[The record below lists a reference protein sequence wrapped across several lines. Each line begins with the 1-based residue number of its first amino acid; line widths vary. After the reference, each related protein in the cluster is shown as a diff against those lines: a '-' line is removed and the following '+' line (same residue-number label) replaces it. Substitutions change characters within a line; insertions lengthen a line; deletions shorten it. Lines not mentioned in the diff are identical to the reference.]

1 MGARHFL
8 QLADYGVEELRGIL
22 VRAIELKQLQ
32 YRRRCPRPLE
42 GRTLALLFEGQ
53 STRTRIS
60 FEVGAYQL
68 GASSLYMDINES
80 QLGRGETPE
89 DTARVLSRMV
99 DGIVVRAKN
108 HEMLVRLAA
117 GSDVPIINALT
128 DAGHPCQLLADLQTW
143 HEQRGDIAGRVVA
156 WIGDG
161 NNVCRSWMQAAK
173 IFDFELRVACPEGHE
188 PQADADGRGEIMR
201 DPREAAAGADLLLT
215 DVWASMG
222 QEHERQR
229 RLKAL
234 SDYQLNR
241 ELLDLAAPDA
251 LYMHC
256 LPAHRGEEISAELMD
271 GDSAIWDAAENRLHA
286 QKALLEMLLR
296 D

>member
-1 MGARHFL
+1 MGTRHFL
-8 QLADYGVEELRGIL
+8 QLADCSAEELRTLIG
-22 VRAIELKQLQ
+22 RGIELKQLH
-32 YRRRCPRPLE
+32 YRRRCPRSLE
-42 GRTLALLFEGQ
+42 GRTLALFFEGQ

-60 FEVGAYQL
+60 FEVGARQL
-68 GASSLYMDINES
+68 GADALYLDINES

-99 DGIVVRAKN
+99 DGIVVRAKD
-108 HEMLVRLAA
+108 HEMLKRLAA
-117 GSDVPIINALT
+117 AADIPVINALT

-143 HEQRGDIAGRVVA
+143 QEHRGDIDGRVVA

-173 IFDFELRVACPEGHE
+173 IFDFELRVACPEGYE
-188 PQADADGRGEIMR
+188 PLADADGRGEIMR
-201 DPREAAAGADLLLT
+201 DPRAAASGADLLVT

-222 QEHERQR
+222 QERERER
-229 RLKAL
+229 RLKDLA
-234 SDYQLNR
+234 DYQLNR
-241 ELLDLAAPDA
+241 ELLELAAPEA

-271 GDSAIWDAAENRLHA
+271 AGGVIWDEAENRLHT
-286 QKALLEMLLR
+286 QKALMETLLR